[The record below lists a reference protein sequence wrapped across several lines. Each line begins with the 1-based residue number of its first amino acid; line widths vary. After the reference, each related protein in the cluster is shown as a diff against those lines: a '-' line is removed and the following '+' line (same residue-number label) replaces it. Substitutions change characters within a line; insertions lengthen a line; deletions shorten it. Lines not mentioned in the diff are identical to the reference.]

1 MASLREMVYEQWL
14 HADLRD
20 VVVQPSIPASVAE
33 QQTTSI
39 TGQFVVQVFP
49 YSTEEIFR
57 YSHLQNTWHN
67 NSDLLLK
74 NTNIYNIALLH
85 AG

>member
-39 TGQFVVQVFP
+39 TGQFVVQVLP
-49 YSTEEIFR
+49 YSMEEIFLWIS

-67 NSDLLLK
+67 NSDL
-74 NTNIYNIALLH
+74 
-85 AG
+85 